1 MMMQKEHCR
10 QAPLIAE
17 SPRQPE
23 PPLLSAACSSSC
35 LGKNETA
42 FGFCIAEWS
51 VWPSIRK
58 TATRKMKKNDTR
70 CAAFALF
77 EDTAVG
83 RPTFYNEATV
93 SEERFLSE
101 VSNTSFAAAAE
112 KTKATGRPSILR
124 PVRRPGG
131 HPGGVRPA
139 LLRRRLVLP
148 PVDTVVSAACEAT
161 KCRYCAG
168 QCHGQA

>member
-1 MMMQKEHCR
+1 M
-10 QAPLIAE
+10 
-17 SPRQPE
+17 PE
-23 PPLLSAACSSSC
+23 KGLSGRRSENCNS
-35 LGKNETA
+35 KNE
-42 FGFCIAEWS
+42 
-51 VWPSIRK
+51 
-58 TATRKMKKNDTR
+58 KKNDTR

-93 SEERFLSE
+93 SKERFLSE
-101 VSNTSFAAAAE
+101 VSNASFAAAAE

-139 LLRRRLVLP
+139 LLRRRLVILSMALSRAESVFGCFAGCDGDD
-148 PVDTVVSAACEAT
+148 VDRRKLRNIYSW
-161 KCRYCAG
+161 RYQTLWPDKG
-168 QCHGQA
+168 ER

>member
-1 MMMQKEHCR
+1 MRRFADQIGSSGRRFENCNSKKE
-10 QAPLIAE
+10 
-17 SPRQPE
+17 
-23 PPLLSAACSSSC
+23 
-35 LGKNETA
+35 
-42 FGFCIAEWS
+42 
-51 VWPSIRK
+51 
-58 TATRKMKKNDTR
+58 KNDTR

-93 SEERFLSE
+93 SKERVLSE

-148 PVDTVVSAACEAT
+148 PIDVVAVTAGEAA
-161 KCRYCAG
+161 KYRYCAG
-168 QCHGQA
+168 QCHGQDHSGRGSWWQPSRGRDTK